1 MPGWLTSAQ
10 VAAQLHHTPRQPD
23 LDNACAAIVAEIERL
38 RSDIDFAAT
47 PPAPTGRYANV
58 HQGALMWVVLIYNR
72 RNSPNGYPNFGEP
85 GGDLYGAIDAT
96 SWMDISRLCGLRRP
110 VTA

>member
-23 LDNACAAIVAEIERL
+23 LDNAIEAIVAHLERL
-38 RSDIDFAAT
+38 RSDIDFTAT
-47 PPAPTGRYANV
+47 PPAPTGINADL
-58 HQGALMWVVLIYNR
+58 HQGALQWAVLIYNR
-72 RNSPNGYPNFGEP
+72 RHSPNGYPNFGEP